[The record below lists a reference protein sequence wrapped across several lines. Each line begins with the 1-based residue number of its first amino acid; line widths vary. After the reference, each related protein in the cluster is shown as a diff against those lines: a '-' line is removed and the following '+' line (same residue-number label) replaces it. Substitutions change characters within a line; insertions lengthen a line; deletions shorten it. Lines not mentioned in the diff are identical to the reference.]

1 MIHAPRE
8 GRRIQEKA
16 KGFRAHLQV
25 CLNHFEY
32 FEVRILL
39 KWTNTSCAYPSSIF
53 RSNLKYLQMCWLGS
67 SPKAVGQPSSEE
79 EEEVTRKRS
88 EKDGERWAEAIYC
101 NFQWC
106 WVYYHIQLIYYTP
119 DTLHHLTISYNYVG
133 CSASLVWA
141 GLRFCGDFCQIFCCV
156 FFCLKAYPCYCM
168 TAMLR
173 LCMLWSHCSS
183 GLPMIPQTLMK
194 RIFQNGCQQSVGG
207 PSIKK
212 YKQKQKSREM
222 SSGRAKMTCRCLY
235 LL

>member
-8 GRRIQEKA
+8 GRRRQEKA

-25 CLNHFEY
+25 CLNYFEY

-119 DTLHHLTISYNYVG
+119 DILHHLTISYNYVG

-156 FFCLKAYPCYCM
+156 FFASKLILATAWQLCCGYACYEAIALQDCLWF
-168 TAMLR
+168 LR
-173 LCMLWSHCSS
+173 HWWRGSFRM
-183 GLPMIPQTLMK
+183 GA
-194 RIFQNGCQQSVGG
+194 N
-207 PSIKK
+207 
-212 YKQKQKSREM
+212 
-222 SSGRAKMTCRCLY
+222 RA
-235 LL
+235 